1 MTMMVVMYV
10 NKCKSMN
17 KVTMTV
23 NKCNIKID
31 YKGKSNIN
39 WQRKVNKEAMMMKVT
54 MNITMSVNAAIMK
67 VNGNLCNNRVE
78 CKWRW
83 RGV

>member
-1 MTMMVVMYV
+1 
-10 NKCKSMN
+10 MN

-39 WQRKVNKEAMMMKVT
+39 WQRKVNKGGDDDES
-54 MNITMSVNAAIMK
+54 NDEYYN
-67 VNGNLCNNRVE
+67 E
-78 CKWRW
+78 CECS
-83 RGV
+83 

>member
-39 WQRKVNKEAMMMKVT
+39 
-54 MNITMSVNAAIMK
+54 
-67 VNGNLCNNRVE
+67 
-78 CKWRW
+78 
-83 RGV
+83 